1 MTRAAA
7 MAGAQGFL
15 AEHARLADMEPP
27 VFVDVLEREGRL
39 LASCAAQGLDA
50 PVAACPGWVVADVVG
65 HLGRVYRSVGDI
77 VEHRLREAPTARG
90 PKPPAGEAVLEY
102 FAEAHE
108 RVVALLRSTA
118 PDTPV
123 YTWATDGVAG
133 FYQRRMTH
141 ETAAHRIDV
150 QLAFGSI
157 DPLDPDVAADGVSE
171 LYDVVLPFGLAR
183 LDRPLPTG
191 SLHLHRTDGEGEWTL
206 QVVDGVLSVGRG
218 HGKATGAVRGAASD
232 LFVFAWNRGRSAAL
246 EVFGDESVVDAWAR
260 LAP

>member
-1 MTRAAA
+1 
-7 MAGAQGFL
+7 
-15 AEHARLADMEPP
+15 MEPS
-27 VFVDVLEREGRL
+27 VLVDALEREGRL

-90 PKPPAGEAVLEY
+90 SKSPVGGAVLEY
-102 FAEAHE
+102 FAEAHA

-118 PDTPV
+118 PDTPM

-133 FYQRRMTH
+133 FYHRRMTH
-141 ETAAHRIDV
+141 ETTAHRIDV
-150 QLAFGSI
+150 QAAFGSI
-157 DPLDPDVAADGVSE
+157 DPVDPDVAADGVSE

-206 QVVDGVLSVGRG
+206 EIVDGALSVGRG
-218 HGKATGAVRGAASD
+218 HSRATGAVRGAASD
-232 LFVFAWNRGRSAAL
+232 LFVFAWNRGRSAGL
-246 EVFGDESVVDAWAR
+246 EVFGDASVVDAWAC